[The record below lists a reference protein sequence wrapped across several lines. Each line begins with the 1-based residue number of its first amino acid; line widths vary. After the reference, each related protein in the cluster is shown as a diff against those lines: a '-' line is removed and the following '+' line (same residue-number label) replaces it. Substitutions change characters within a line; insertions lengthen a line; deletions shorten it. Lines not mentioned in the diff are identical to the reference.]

1 MEDSKIVQLYFDRDE
16 SAILHTQEKYGAY
29 CTSIA
34 KNILGCAEDAEE
46 CVNDTYI
53 KAWNSIPPHR
63 PGVLSTFLGKITRN
77 LSFNR
82 YKQNTAQK
90 RGGSDIPVILD
101 ELEECVASTTNG
113 VENETDYKEL
123 VKTIDDFLSSL
134 SQEKRNIFVCRYWYN
149 ESVSKIAKEYGMKEN
164 AVSMTLHRLRAK
176 LKDALVER
184 GYSV

>member
-1 MEDSKIVQLYFDRDE
+1 MKDSMIVQLYFDRYE
-16 SAILHTQEKYGAY
+16 SAISRTHEKYGAY

-34 KNILGCAEDAEE
+34 NSILGCAEDAEE

-53 KAWNSIPPHR
+53 KAWNTIPPHR

-77 LSFNR
+77 LSFNK

-101 ELEECVASTTNG
+101 ELEECVASTADD
-113 VENETDYKEL
+113 VENEMEYKEL
-123 VKTIDDFLSSL
+123 VKVIDDFLASL
-134 SQEKRNIFVCRYWYN
+134 PQEKRNIFVCRYWYN
-149 ESVSKIAKEYGMKEN
+149 ESVAKIAKEYGMKEN
-164 AVSMTLHRLRAK
+164 AVSMVLHRLRVK
-176 LKDALVER
+176 LKDFLIER